1 LAYRARAVEFRGQ
14 AVVGK
19 RVGTAVEE
27 SGFEDADAPQVP
39 LGVHDLTEERELE
52 HTDGLEVG
60 FEGGEHGVELRA
72 FVVADDQFAAAQPMC
87 ASVL

>member
-1 LAYRARAVEFRGQ
+1 LAYRARRSSFAVRLSS
-14 AVVGK
+14 A
-19 RVGTAVEE
+19 
-27 SGFEDADAPQVP
+27 SGSVLIEK
-39 LGVHDLTEERELE
+39 RELE

-87 ASVL
+87 AGVL